1 MERNRENVRFQ
12 RNTGHISE
20 TVKDRAKVTVNHTL
34 SDEMEIIDFGWP
46 WRSVRPTLQQERYRL
61 QRVFPSDSWAFLLC
75 FNLANVHFWASA
87 QL

>member
-34 SDEMEIIDFGWP
+34 SDEMEIIDFG
-46 WRSVRPTLQQERYRL
+46 
-61 QRVFPSDSWAFLLC
+61 
-75 FNLANVHFWASA
+75 
-87 QL
+87 